1 MPAAIDT
8 AIKFERLR
16 EQAELLLQKR
26 PEAASPAPA
35 EILALIHELRIHQVE
50 LEIQN
55 EELKRA
61 QQEITKLHQE
71 YETLYEFA
79 PCGYVTLDARGII
92 THINLTGTIIL
103 NTDRRYLMHSGLAQY
118 IDPGWDD
125 LFLAARK
132 EAAATN
138 QKQSVEI
145 RLRKDQHPLSWV
157 RADIEAELDDDGGV
171 IQWRVV
177 LVDISDR
184 RKAEAEQQKLEYQL
198 RQAHKME
205 TIGTLAGGIAHE
217 FNNLL
222 SIIIGNNEMVI
233 DELPQWGPLRD
244 HLEEVRMAT
253 MRASEVVK
261 QLLTFSRQD
270 DTEKKPL
277 HIAAVVRE
285 ALKLIRSSTPANIHI
300 KQSIADG
307 VDPILGNTTQINQ
320 LLINLCVNAIDA
332 MQHMGG
338 IVAIE
343 LSNHV
348 LDETEARAHLS
359 MKPGRY
365 VMLLVTDDGCGMEDG
380 TLDRIFDP
388 YFTTKPVGKGSGIG
402 LAVVRG
408 VVERHGGA
416 ISVKSVPGKGTV
428 FSVLFPAYDGP
439 MEPVPAQQDDP
450 PKGSERVLFVDDEP
464 SILKMGKQRLKNLG
478 YAVQGTSDPLIALE
492 LFRADP
498 DGFDLVITDM
508 AMPGMTGD
516 ALATEILSIRPNMP
530 IMLCTGYSEAISEK
544 EACEIGICSFVM
556 KPLDRTTFAHSV
568 RKVLDDTKT

>member
-1 MPAAIDT
+1 MPATIDT

-26 PEAASPAPA
+26 PEAASPTPA
-35 EILALIHELRIHQVE
+35 EILELIHELRIHQVE

-132 EAAATN
+132 EAAVTN

-145 RLRKDQHPLSWV
+145 RLRKDQHPLPWV

-184 RKAEAEQQKLEYQL
+184 RKAEDEQQKLEYQL

-359 MKPGRY
+359 MEPGRY
-365 VMLLVTDDGCGMEDG
+365 VMLLVTDDGCGMENG

-416 ISVKSVPGKGTV
+416 IYVKSVPGKGTA

-556 KPLDRTTFAHSV
+556 KPLDRTTFAHSI
-568 RKVLDDTKT
+568 RKVLDDTKS